1 MSTKSLMPDSSEDR
15 IVAEPMHCSTIQ
27 IRPFAMSS
35 REALV
40 LALLKSDATALMGS
54 PGRGLALMSLIR
66 RLIFDTSP
74 SFARFVI
81 CFMSS
86 VLSIIRLRPASVP
99 PPIPI
104 PPMCLMFSP
113 SHFTKEVPVPMLT
126 TIIRS
131 SLLSY
136 FAPNPSAMN
145 SSLFEVGKPYICSS
159 I

>member
-27 IRPFAMSS
+27 MRPFAMSS

-113 SHFTKEVPVPMLT
+113 SHFTKEVCACAHAHNDHSVK
-126 TIIRS
+126 
-131 SLLSY
+131 
-136 FAPNPSAMN
+136 FA
-145 SSLFEVGKPYICSS
+145 FVFCSQS
-159 I
+159 VCYEFFAF